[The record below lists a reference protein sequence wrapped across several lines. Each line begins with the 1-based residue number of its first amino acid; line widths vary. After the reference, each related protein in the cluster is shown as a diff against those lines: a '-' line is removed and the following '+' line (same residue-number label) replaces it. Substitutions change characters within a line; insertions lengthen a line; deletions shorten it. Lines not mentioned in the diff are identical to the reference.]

1 MEEILTN
8 EQGTEVVN
16 NSEDYISAINEMRK
30 NTVSRSEYDKLKE
43 DNRKLLQSL
52 VNGETITPEVAK
64 EPVDVGSL
72 RKDLFNND
80 HTNLDFA
87 KKALELRNAVMEQGG
102 EDPFLPQGH
111 YITLTAQDYEVAQKV
126 ANAFEHC
133 IEYADGNSEIFTN
146 ELMRITQD
154 SFRPNL
160 NKNIKRR

>member
-16 NSEDYISAINEMRK
+16 DSTDYISAINEMRK
-30 NTVSRSEYDKLKE
+30 NTVSRSEYDKLRE

-52 VNGETITPEVAK
+52 VNGETITPEVDK
-64 EPVDVGSL
+64 EPVDLDTL
-72 RKDLFNND
+72 RKDLFGREHNN
-80 HTNLDFA
+80 LEFA
-87 KKALELRNAVMEQGG
+87 KKALELRSAVIEQGG
-102 EDPFLPQGH
+102 EDPFLPTGH
-111 YITLTAQDYEVAQKV
+111 NITLTANDYAIADKV

-154 SFRPNL
+154 SFRPTL